1 MLQDENRPTGS
12 TPAPGAPKGYEA
24 FSMLQDLVYMLS
36 IITILFVF
44 FFRLVGVD
52 GSSMYPTFV
61 DRDYLVLESNVL
73 YHDIE
78 SGDIVVMNV
87 PYFADQGPIVKRVI
101 ATEGETVDI
110 DFDTWTVTITDAAG
124 NAQILDESYR
134 KLATDARVTGDL
146 EYPVKVGEGQ
156 LFVMGDNRNHSL
168 DSRSSLI
175 GLVDENEVLGKV
187 LFRFFPF
194 NKIGTVR

>member
-1 MLQDENRPTGS
+1 MAKQKPKAKEAAAKQSAEANLFEWVEMVVLSACLILLIFTFIARPARVDGNSMQETLHNGEMLLISDIGY
-12 TPAPGAPKGYEA
+12 APK
-24 FSMLQDLVYMLS
+24 
-36 IITILFVF
+36 
-44 FFRLVGVD
+44 R
-52 GSSMYPTFV
+52 
-61 DRDYLVLESNVL
+61 
-73 YHDIE
+73 
-78 SGDIVVMNV
+78 GDILVFQKINSTH
-87 PYFADQGPIVKRVI
+87 PDPIVKRVI

>member
-1 MLQDENRPTGS
+1 MAKQNPKAKDAAVKQSAEANLFEWVEMVVLSACLILLIFTFVVRP
-12 TPAPGAPKGYEA
+12 A
-24 FSMLQDLVYMLS
+24 
-36 IITILFVF
+36 
-44 FFRLVGVD
+44 RVD
-52 GSSMYPTFV
+52 GNSMQET
-61 DRDYLVLESNVL
+61 LHNGEMLLIS
-73 YHDIE
+73 DIGYKPKR
-78 SGDIVVMNV
+78 GDILVFQKINSTH
-87 PYFADQGPIVKRVI
+87 PDPIVKRVI

-110 DFDTWTVTITDAAG
+110 DFDTWTVTITDADG

-134 KLATDARVTGDL
+134 KLATDARVTSNL

>member
-1 MLQDENRPTGS
+1 MVKQKPKAKEAAVKQSAEANLFEWVEMVVLSACLILLIFTFIVRP
-12 TPAPGAPKGYEA
+12 A
-24 FSMLQDLVYMLS
+24 
-36 IITILFVF
+36 
-44 FFRLVGVD
+44 RVD
-52 GSSMYPTFV
+52 GNSMQET
-61 DRDYLVLESNVL
+61 LHNGEMLLIS
-73 YHDIE
+73 DIGYTPKR
-78 SGDIVVMNV
+78 GDIL
-87 PYFADQGPIVKRVI
+87 
-101 ATEGETVDI
+101 VDI

-134 KLATDARVTGDL
+134 KLATDARVTSDL

>member
-1 MLQDENRPTGS
+1 MAKQNPKAKDAAAKQSAEANIFEWVEMIVLSACLILLIFTFVVRP
-12 TPAPGAPKGYEA
+12 A
-24 FSMLQDLVYMLS
+24 
-36 IITILFVF
+36 
-44 FFRLVGVD
+44 RVD
-52 GSSMYPTFV
+52 GNSMQET
-61 DRDYLVLESNVL
+61 LHNGEMLLIS
-73 YHDIE
+73 DIGYTPKR
-78 SGDIVVMNV
+78 GDILVFQKINSTH
-87 PYFADQGPIVKRVI
+87 PDPIVKRVI

-134 KLATDARVTGDL
+134 KLATDARVTSNL

-175 GLVDENEVLGKV
+175 GLVDENEILGKV
-187 LFRFFPF
+187 LFRFFPL